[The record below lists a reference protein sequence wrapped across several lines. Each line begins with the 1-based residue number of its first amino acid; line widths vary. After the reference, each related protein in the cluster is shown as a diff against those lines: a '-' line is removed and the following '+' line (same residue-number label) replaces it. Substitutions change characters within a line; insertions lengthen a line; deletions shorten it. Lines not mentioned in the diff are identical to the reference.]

1 MVPYGLI
8 INPGAIRPVN
18 EQQGA
23 QTNAPQN
30 TPPEPDNVS
39 RDDAAMPVQK
49 EIDPE
54 VFAKIVDELKK
65 DFHVFN
71 TAISFTVDKD
81 TGDTIIQI
89 LDRETNEVIRQIPPN
104 EMLRLAARLSE
115 IIGLLIDE
123 TV

>member
-1 MVPYGLI
+1 
-8 INPGAIRPVN
+8 VN

-30 TPPEPDNVS
+30 TLPEPDNVS
-39 RDDAAMPVQK
+39 RDDTAMPVQK
-49 EIDPE
+49 QIDPE
-54 VFAKIVDELKK
+54 VFAKIIDGFNE

-115 IIGLLIDE
+115 IVGLLIDE
-123 TV
+123 VV